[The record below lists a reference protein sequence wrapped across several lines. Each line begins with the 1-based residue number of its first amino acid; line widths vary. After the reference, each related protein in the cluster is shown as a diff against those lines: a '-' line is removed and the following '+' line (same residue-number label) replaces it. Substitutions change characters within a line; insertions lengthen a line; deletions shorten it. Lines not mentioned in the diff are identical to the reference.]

1 MTDITF
7 TSYSDEYTTEQGTPF
22 VIRVVTDSVAASINP
37 VVSSQLPPPA
47 PPPLPSGGF
56 DNTNYYSTA
65 YIYLNSKRSRI
76 TTVTTKGLD
85 DAGSGAERELKLK
98 VYNRRQPEITQSS
111 VFFQVD
117 QPVLSSSFDTFKIVH
132 GDSGSDVTDVLASN
146 VNNSKLQFSLPR
158 MDDNITE
165 YTLKYKTKTNYVAA
179 ISDFTDLVNGTTKE
193 IGENTVENTEIF
205 AFTASTVDG
214 NQTTSGVTYTIT
226 SGNSGNHFF
235 IDGNKLK
242 ATSTPINYETY
253 ETTTVSISLTIKG
266 ESGGA
271 NISKDFTVTVT
282 DMNDQPTDITFTIDG
297 DIILTDRTGK
307 VGDLSITDEDSDPSF
322 STYTFDIF
330 KKDTST
336 AHDILEIK
344 NQTEVH
350 KRSGV
355 SLSVGDNAFTVLATG
370 SDSVAGHT
378 LSKNISFSTR
388 LRGDLNNDASVSSLD
403 LMFLR
408 KYLNEDTAK
417 VNEADQDNGF
427 NAAADLNADS
437 RVDVADLIFMQNH
450 LNQVSGYEIVGTSF

>member
-22 VIRVVTDSVAASINP
+22 VIRVVTDSGAASINP

-65 YIYLNSKRSRI
+65 FIYLNSKRSRI

-85 DAGSGAERELKLK
+85 DAASGAERELKLK
-98 VYNRRQPEITQSS
+98 VYNRRQPEISQSS

-117 QPVLSSSFDTFKIVH
+117 QAVLSSSFDTFKIVH
-132 GDSGSDVTDVLASN
+132 GDSETDVLASN
-146 VNNSKLQFSLPR
+146 VNNSKLQFNLPR
-158 MDDNITE
+158 MEDDSTE
-165 YTLKYKTKTNYVAA
+165 YTLKYKTKTNYVAS
-179 ISDFTDLVNGTTKE
+179 ISDFTDLVNGITKE

-205 AFTASTVDG
+205 AFTATTVDG

-226 SGNSGNHFF
+226 SGNSGNHFV

-242 ATSTPINYETY
+242 ATSTPINYENYGTS
-253 ETTTVSISLTIKG
+253 TVSISLTIKG

-271 NISKDFTVTVT
+271 NVSKDFTVTIT

-297 DIILTDRTGK
+297 DNILTDREGK
-307 VGDLSITDEDSDPSF
+307 VGDLSITDEDSEQSF
-322 STYTFDIF
+322 STYTFAIF
-330 KKDTST
+330 NKGTST

-350 KRSGV
+350 KRADV
-355 SLSVGDNAFTVLATG
+355 DVHLSVGENEFTVLATG
-370 SDSVAGHT
+370 THSDGHT

-388 LRGDLNNDASVSSLD
+388 LRGDLNNDASVSSTD
-403 LMFLR
+403 LMFLM
-408 KYLNEDTAK
+408 KYLNEDAAK
-417 VNEADQDNGF
+417 VAEAALDNGF
-427 NAAADLNADS
+427 NAAANLNADS
-437 RVDVADLIFMQNH
+437 IVDVADLIFMQNH
-450 LNQVSGYEIVGTSF
+450 LNQVSGYEIVGISF